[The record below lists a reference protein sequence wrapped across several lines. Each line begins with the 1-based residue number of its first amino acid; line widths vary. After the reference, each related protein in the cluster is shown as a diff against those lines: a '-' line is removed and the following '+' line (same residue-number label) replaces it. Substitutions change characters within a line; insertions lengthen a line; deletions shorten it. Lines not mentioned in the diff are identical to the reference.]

1 MNLPNEI
8 KQTFRNSYYDVNMK
22 REAIN
27 CRLKRS
33 ERKEFGRV
41 VGFSNP
47 RILRN
52 DRLDPRLDFT

>member
-1 MNLPNEI
+1 
-8 KQTFRNSYYDVNMK
+8 MK

-27 CRLKRS
+27 YQLKRS
-33 ERKEFGRV
+33 GRKEFGRV

-52 DRLDPRLDFT
+52 DRLVPRLDFT